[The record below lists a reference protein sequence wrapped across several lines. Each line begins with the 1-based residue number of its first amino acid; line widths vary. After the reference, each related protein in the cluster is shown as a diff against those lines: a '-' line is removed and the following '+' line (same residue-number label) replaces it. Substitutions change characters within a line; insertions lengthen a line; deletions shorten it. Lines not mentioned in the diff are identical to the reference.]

1 MVILGN
7 GQLTE
12 LTHQFSLKLIAKQL
26 EVCLYPYVFHLFL
39 IAFLRVG
46 PYRTIGR
53 CSGAIDEY
61 YILQFRRGY
70 NYNVQ

>member
-26 EVCLYPYVFHLFL
+26 EVCLLPLCLSFVLDSIFAGWTLQDHWAVF
-39 IAFLRVG
+39 RS
-46 PYRTIGR
+46 Y
-53 CSGAIDEY
+53 
-61 YILQFRRGY
+61 
-70 NYNVQ
+70 